1 MEDMNGKIYEDI
13 IEGLMSKVPLGDK
26 PSKLAGGSPSGVSIT
41 IVTGQDEP
49 DGDEGLKPMVKK
61 PENEEEEEEIPFAA
75 KKGI

>member
-26 PSKLAGGSPSGVSIT
+26 PSKLSGGSPSGVSIT

-61 PENEEEEEEIPFAA
+61 PEIEEEEIPFAA